1 MGKTPESSL
10 SLGFPRTLGN
20 YVEVLKPRES
30 LLLTFIGVCAALIAA
45 GLGKTGYP
53 LGERLSLTLV
63 TILLGSAGVNGLT
76 NYLDR
81 ELDARMER
89 TRHRPLPSR
98 RIYPPTKALPLTI
111 GLTLVGMGL
120 AWLLHPLCFAVSV
133 IGTIAAVTW
142 RKRMTCVFPQGTI
155 ASCAPVL
162 IGWFAFEPRFSL
174 PLALLCV
181 LIGVWIPLHVWSVMI
196 SHRQEYLKAGISF
209 FPLNWEAK
217 DAVKV
222 LLAIACL
229 LYAISIGLYFSAPF
243 GLLYLTI
250 ANILGIIVVYASARL
265 VVSCTSNNVWKVYKL
280 SAFPYLGLLF
290 LAMSLDLWL

>member
-10 SLGFPRTLGN
+10 SLGFPRTLGS
-20 YVEVLKPRES
+20 YVEVLKPRET
-30 LLLTFIGVCAALIAA
+30 LLLTFIGICAALIAA

-53 LGERLSLTLV
+53 LGERLSLTLL

-98 RIYPPTKALPLTI
+98 RIYPPAKALPLTI

-133 IGTIAAVTW
+133 IGTLAAVTW
-142 RKRMTCVFPQGTI
+142 RKQITCVFPQGTL

-162 IGWFAFEPRFSL
+162 IGWFAFEPGFSL
-174 PLALLCV
+174 SLALLCV

-196 SHRQEYLKAGISF
+196 GHRQEYLDAGISF
-209 FPLNWEAK
+209 FPLKWEARNS
-217 DAVKV
+217 VKV
-222 LLAIACL
+222 LLGIACL
-229 LYAISIGLYFSAPF
+229 LYATSVGLYFVAPF
-243 GLLYLTI
+243 GLPYLI
-250 ANILGIIVVYASARL
+250 VANVLGVAVVYATARL
-265 VVSCTSNNVWKVYKL
+265 VVSCTSDNAWKVYKL

-290 LAMSLDLWL
+290 LAMCLDLWL